1 MIKIEALL
9 PSYVAAAGAAYILA
23 PDNSDGRQLPHI
35 GPFSSLA
42 AASDWRSDAERQGVI
57 YANRYHLKALQEPQP
72 LAASQALTNSAVTD
86 LLDYTDIGHGYHTWL
101 TDDGP
106 VTVTREELRRAFE
119 DAYDPNEPDW
129 AMRVK
134 IDDSTVPL
142 RSLS

>member
-1 MIKIEALL
+1 MIEEALASL
-9 PSYVAAAGAAYILA
+9 DWAPSGSKYILVS
-23 PDNSDGRQLPHI
+23 DNSDGRRLPYI

-57 YANRYHLKALQEPQP
+57 YANRYHLRALQEPQP
-72 LAASQALTNSAVTD
+72 LEESPALTNSAVTD
-86 LLDYTDIGHGYHTWL
+86 LLDYTDIGNGYHTWL

-134 IDDSTVPL
+134 IDDSTCPL
-142 RSLS
+142 RLLP

>member
-1 MIKIEALL
+1 MIEEALASL
-9 PSYVAAAGAAYILA
+9 DWAPSGSKYILVS
-23 PDNSDGRQLPHI
+23 DNSDGSRLPYI

-72 LAASQALTNSAVTD
+72 LAASQALSNSAVTD

-134 IDDSTVPL
+134 IDDSTCPL
-142 RSLS
+142 RLLP

>member
-1 MIKIEALL
+1 MIEEALASL
-9 PSYVAAAGAAYILA
+9 DWAPSGSKYILVS
-23 PDNSDGRQLPHI
+23 DNSDGRRLPYI

-57 YANRYHLKALQEPQP
+57 FANRYHLRALQEPQP
-72 LAASQALTNSAVTD
+72 LEESPALTNSAVTD
-86 LLDYTDIGHGYHTWL
+86 LLDYTDIGNGYHTWL

-106 VTVTREELRRAFE
+106 VTVTREELRRAF
-119 DAYDPNEPDW
+119 DNAYDPNEPDW

>member
-1 MIKIEALL
+1 MIEEALASL
-9 PSYVAAAGAAYILA
+9 DWAPSGSKYILVS
-23 PDNSDGRQLPHI
+23 DNSDGRRLPYI

-57 YANRYHLKALQEPQP
+57 YANRYHLRALQEPQP
-72 LAASQALTNSAVTD
+72 LEESPALTNSAVTD
-86 LLDYTDIGHGYHTWL
+86 LLDYTDIGNGYHTWL
-101 TDDGP
+101 TEDGP
-106 VTVTREELRRAFE
+106 VTVTREELRRAF
-119 DAYDPNEPDW
+119 DNAYDPNEPDW

>member
-1 MIKIEALL
+1 MIEEALASL
-9 PSYVAAAGAAYILA
+9 DWAPSGSKYILVS
-23 PDNSDGRQLPHI
+23 DNSDGRRLPYI

-57 YANRYHLKALQEPQP
+57 YANRYHLRALQEPQP
-72 LAASQALTNSAVTD
+72 LAASQALASLPVQD

-129 AMRVK
+129 ALRVK
-134 IDDSTVPL
+134 IDDSTCPL
-142 RSLS
+142 RLLP

>member
-1 MIKIEALL
+1 MIEEALASL
-9 PSYVAAAGAAYILA
+9 DWAPSGSKYILVS
-23 PDNSDGRQLPHI
+23 DNSDGRRLPYI

-57 YANRYHLKALQEPQP
+57 YANRYHLRALQEPQP
-72 LAASQALTNSAVTD
+72 LEESPALTNSAVTD
-86 LLDYTDIGHGYHTWL
+86 LLDYTDIGNGYHTWL
-101 TDDGP
+101 TEDGP
-106 VTVTREELRRAFE
+106 ITVTREELRRAF
-119 DAYDPNEPDW
+119 DNAYDPNEPDW